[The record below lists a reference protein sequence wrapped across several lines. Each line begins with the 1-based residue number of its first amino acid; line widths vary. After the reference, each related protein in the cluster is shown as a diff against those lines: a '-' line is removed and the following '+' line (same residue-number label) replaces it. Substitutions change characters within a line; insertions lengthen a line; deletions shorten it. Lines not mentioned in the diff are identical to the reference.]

1 MPQPGFIRV
10 LDLSFIDLL
19 RRLVNPEGSEDHPYT
34 NTSEDQAKESQKENR
49 THFRLL
55 GSGLLQSKHDT
66 REANSTEGKHEQYDE
81 EKADSFGECHHF
93 QCNQ

>member
-1 MPQPGFIRV
+1 M

-19 RRLVNPEGSEDHPYT
+19 RRLVTPEGSEDHPHT
-34 NTSEDQAKESQKENR
+34 NTPKDQAKESQKENC

-55 GSGLLQSKHDT
+55 GKGLPQSKHDAK
-66 REANSTEGKHEQYDE
+66 EANSTEGKHEQYDE
-81 EKADSFGECHHF
+81 EKAGFFGECHHC